1 MKLAIAATSILI
13 ACTSADYVALRG
25 QRNIEQKARTL
36 GGVFEFE
43 DESLS
48 ETVVELPT
56 PKQETQDFPVPEV
69 YKPGEEFGL
78 MAEGDG
84 SLDPGADDGTS
95 EGGTG
100 PNEPGYAEGMEPPD
114 ADEDGSEVKPDPC
127 EALGADP
134 DPESQDYID
143 CMEASAEGD
152 EEAAAFMGGIGGP
165 QGRPGGAK
173 TSSYSV
179 QQAGLGA
186 PPGVM
191 AGSGGEAESST
202 SVMDEMMEPLKPEA
216 KMTSKTVTIE
226 YSDGSTATVMETF
239 PELAVPTES
248 PVASPDPAI

>member
-78 MAEGDG
+78 MAEGEG
-84 SLDPGADDGTS
+84 ELDPGADDGTS

-100 PNEPGYAEGMEPPD
+100 R
-114 ADEDGSEVKPDPC
+114 K
-127 EALGADP
+127 
-134 DPESQDYID
+134 
-143 CMEASAEGD
+143 
-152 EEAAAFMGGIGGP
+152 
-165 QGRPGGAK
+165 
-173 TSSYSV
+173 
-179 QQAGLGA
+179 
-186 PPGVM
+186 
-191 AGSGGEAESST
+191 
-202 SVMDEMMEPLKPEA
+202 
-216 KMTSKTVTIE
+216 
-226 YSDGSTATVMETF
+226 
-239 PELAVPTES
+239 
-248 PVASPDPAI
+248 